1 MHAGGQELAMHDG
14 RYDPE
19 SLAGNPDLLARL
31 EKMKGPEAVEKLLQ
45 TRLRDLLGRYQERL
59 KGARS
64 WARKLEILAEGSRA
78 VGVLLTVAVLLVAVV
93 ALDLVFGL
101 TRPAAV
107 GAFLLLLALA
117 ATAIAIQFSQKCPRC
132 GYRLGFQTRLLLPER
147 CGKCDVELL

>member
-1 MHAGGQELAMHDG
+1 MEPLDSAEREQL
-14 RYDPE
+14 
-19 SLAGNPDLLARL
+19 RL
-31 EKMKGPEAVEKLLQ
+31 WQKRMVTAF
-45 TRLRDLLGRYQERL
+45 
-59 KGARS
+59 
-64 WARKLEILAEGSRA
+64 
-78 VGVLLTVAVLLVAVV
+78 VATLVCLVAVV